1 MALVPT
7 LVPSQARWDRV
18 EHCSFTGQAI
28 WLRRSRVE
36 ALRSRL
42 NNLQS
47 NLQSQIQSLPLGNE
61 SWLDTERELNAAEA
75 ALSQMGDWGLG

>member
-1 MALVPT
+1 M
-7 LVPSQARWDRV
+7 

-28 WLRRSRVE
+28 WLKRPRIE

-42 NNLQS
+42 QELQIR
-47 NLQSQIQSLPLGNE
+47 LQAQIQSLPLGNE
-61 SWLDTERELNAAEA
+61 GWIATERELNAAEA